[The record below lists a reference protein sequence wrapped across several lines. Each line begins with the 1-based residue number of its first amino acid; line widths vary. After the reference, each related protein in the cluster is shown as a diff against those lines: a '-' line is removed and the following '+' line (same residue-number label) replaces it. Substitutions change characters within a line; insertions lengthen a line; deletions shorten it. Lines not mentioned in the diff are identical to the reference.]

1 MANEHKIEINKRDD
15 ITPQGLKQLRREGNI
30 PGIYYSASSKES
42 VPIFI
47 TQKNYQEAVKSGSRI
62 FNISVG
68 DKKQNVLFKSVQ
80 YHPVTEEVLHL
91 DLYGIRMDQAITIKV
106 SLQLIGDAIGVVD
119 EGGILNQPLNEIEIQ
134 CLPSDIPDFVELD
147 ISELGMG
154 DSLNAGDIKL
164 DNKFSLVTSSD
175 SVAVS
180 VTQPMKEIEPVVEVD
195 EDEVFLD
202 EDGEP
207 ITSEDGEETEGDKKS
222 SEDDSG
228 GNTST
233 ENKEPDPEK

>member
-80 YHPVTEEVLHL
+80 YHPVTEEILHL

-106 SLQLIGDAIGVVD
+106 SLQLMGDAIGVVD

-134 CLPSDIPDFVELD
+134 CLPSDIPDFIELD

-164 DNKFSLVTSSD
+164 DDKFLLVTSSD

-180 VTQPMKEIEPVVEVD
+180 VTQPMKEIEPVVELD
-195 EDEVFLD
+195 EDEIFLD

-207 ITSEDGEETEGDKKS
+207 IKSEDGETPVSDKESPEDKGDGETS
-222 SEDDSG
+222 
-228 GNTST
+228 ST
-233 ENKEPDPEK
+233 EKKESNSE